1 MKNSSITLL
10 FILLFFFNNLFASF
24 SAPQSITIYWDSSL
38 SLKNRDIEKE
48 LQFLDSFFKL
58 YSNSEVKLITF
69 NTSKV
74 SEDLYTISS
83 SNWDLLYKKIN
94 NIIYDGASDFSL
106 VDIGGKE
113 DLLLFFTDG
122 KSNLGNIDKKLYTPR
137 IITISSVKDVNKRLL
152 HETAYYNNGYYID
165 LLSSDVKQA
174 VQSIYDNKVLSKL
187 QFVNSNESN
196 ENYIS
201 GIVEDEAG
209 LLGNVDIEIKNKNI
223 KTITDVNGVYHIK
236 ANPADTLMY
245 SYTNKKT
252 VILTSGNAKV
262 INVKL
267 QEKSNKLDTVFIM
280 SEKKDTEVE
289 KVIIGDRIVEK
300 RSLGYAVQNISDQNI
315 SPDEVK
321 LGEALA
327 GKFSGVVMGNNN
339 DSSQMIIRGFSS
351 IQGSNH
357 PLFIIDGVPISR
369 NSGLSAQNK
378 SRMDFVDPS
387 NIADITVLKGL
398 AATNRYGSLGSN
410 GVVIVTTKTYLSNY
424 EKSNRKEEKKKK
436 IKYNRYNGALE
447 FQFKKKSIFIE
458 VLENYNNVDMAYEH
472 FISFMGSNTK
482 NIMYFL
488 DSASYFFDKKDF
500 EKGIQVLSNLVELYP
515 NDTSVLRV
523 LAFNL
528 EKYSLLEYAEK
539 IYKRILHISPNDTQ
553 NYLDLANNYYN
564 NKKYQ
569 KSVDLFNKM
578 SNNKIKDIHTF
589 NGLNSQ
595 INNDF
600 KNLLS
605 NRNQTWNLKNVNKSN
620 FLLPKYKLRVVTEW
634 SHPQTEF
641 EIQYINPEKHFF
653 TLSHTKESNKN
664 ALNTE
669 MKEGFLSDEYV
680 LSDLKSGKWFLNLI
694 VPEKQVPNTKY
705 PRYLKIEVYTEFGFS
720 NQKKQTHLIN
730 LDTVDGTKI
739 FASFDIK

>member
-1 MKNSSITLL
+1 YWD
-10 FILLFFFNNLFASF
+10 ASF
-24 SAPQSITIYWDSSL
+24 SQ
-38 SLKNRDIEKE
+38 NRENINREII
-48 LQFLDSFFKL
+48 FLEEFFSV
-58 YSNSEVKLITF
+58 YNNVKIDMIVF
-69 NTSKV
+69 NTCILV
-74 SEDLYTISS
+74 SEEFFVYNSDWSELRKQLTGIKY
-83 SNWDLLYKKIN
+83 N
-94 NIIYDGASDFSL
+94 GASDFGIL
-106 VDIGGKE
+106 PANKEQDI
-113 DLLLFFTDG
+113 LLLFTNG
-122 KSNLGNIDKKLYTPR
+122 VQNLGEFKTTLYGPR
-137 IITISSVKDVNKRLL
+137 IITISNQLNIDKKFLYQ
-152 HETAYYNNGYYID
+152 TAFYNNGYYID

-196 ENYIS
+196 KNYVS

-223 KTITDVNGVYHIK
+223 KTITDVNGVYNIK
-236 ANPADTLMY
+236 ANPADTLVY

-369 NSGLSAQNK
+369 NRGLSAQNK

-410 GVVIVTTKTYLSNY
+410 GVVIVTTKTSLVNY

-436 IKYNRYNGALE
+436 IKYNRYNGSLE

-472 FISFMGSNTK
+472 FLSFMGSNTK
-482 NIMYFL
+482 NIMYFI
-488 DSASYFFDKKDF
+488 DSASYFFDNKDF
-500 EKGIQVLSNLVELYP
+500 EKGIQVLSNLVELYH

-553 NYLDLANNYYN
+553 NYLD
-564 NKKYQ
+564 
-569 KSVDLFNKM
+569 
-578 SNNKIKDIHTF
+578 
-589 NGLNSQ
+589 
-595 INNDF
+595 
-600 KNLLS
+600 
-605 NRNQTWNLKNVNKSN
+605 
-620 FLLPKYKLRVVTEW
+620 
-634 SHPQTEF
+634 
-641 EIQYINPEKHFF
+641 
-653 TLSHTKESNKN
+653 
-664 ALNTE
+664 
-669 MKEGFLSDEYV
+669 
-680 LSDLKSGKWFLNLI
+680 
-694 VPEKQVPNTKY
+694 
-705 PRYLKIEVYTEFGFS
+705 
-720 NQKKQTHLIN
+720 
-730 LDTVDGTKI
+730 
-739 FASFDIK
+739 